1 MVYHVGSDKKYLI
14 ILVVTRNVG
23 NGISRSCPTIKK
35 VIFLDQFLSVR
46 NCPELALRTAS

>member
-23 NGISRSCPTIKK
+23 NSDLTIGTR
-35 VIFLDQFLSVR
+35 Q
-46 NCPELALRTAS
+46 